1 MAREDV
7 LAAARGRLGAL
18 LGSRQRLIALA
29 LIVLM
34 VALALFSFGRGKAP
48 EDSALVAKVERRDLR
63 VRVDVIG
70 VLDAAQSYM
79 IASELQ
85 GTEGKI
91 IYLVEDG
98 ARVNKDDLLV
108 RLDPAP
114 FQRLVEQYRGE
125 AEGLRSA
132 VSAAAQAL
140 SYEQNQ
146 VRQELDSAEYQ
157 LNVAKLELKKLKEG
171 DGPLQASQ
179 FVEEEQ
185 KAKIELQRHEEYFR
199 DLQALAKQ
207 GFDNASEM
215 AATKEKLEAVRKRY
229 EAAATR
235 AKNFRENVFPAML
248 EAARAKE
255 ANAAVAV
262 ESGKQGG
269 IFRVARVEAALAQVR
284 SKLTAQEAAWH
295 RAEEELAKT
304 EIRAPFAGLVI
315 QYEAWHDRE
324 KRKPRVGDSV
334 VMNQPILYLPDIS
347 KMIVRSQAREI
358 DLFKLAVGQKATIT
372 VDAYPGSVLSGE
384 LNFIGAL
391 AASDNSQD
399 QEKYFQ
405 VTFLVNESDKR
416 LRPGMTCRV
425 SILAQSAPEALAVP
439 VAAVFYRDGKPYC
452 HLRGAFGFA
461 EQAVKLGAQTDDF
474 VEITEGLKEGQTVS
488 LVPRAV
494 PPVVPSAP

>member
-1 MAREDV
+1 MIKMKFREYAREV
-7 LAAARGRLGAL
+7 LRSRERLAG
-18 LGSRQRLIALA
+18 LA

-34 VALALFSFGRGKAP
+34 VALALFVPGHGRAP
-48 EDSALVAKVERRDLR
+48 EEAALTARVERRDLQ
-63 VRVDVIG
+63 VRVDVLG
-70 VLDAAQSYM
+70 VLDAAQSHM

-98 ARVNKDDLLV
+98 ARVEKDDVLV

-114 FQRLVEQYRGE
+114 FQRLVEQYHAE
-125 AEGLRSA
+125 AEGLRAA
-132 VSAAAQAL
+132 VWAAEQAL
-140 SYEQNQ
+140 SYEKNQ
-146 VRQELDSAEYQ
+146 VRQEIDSADYQ
-157 LNVAKLELKKLKEG
+157 LNVARLELKKLKEG

-185 KAKIELQRHEEYFR
+185 KAKIELRRHEEYFR
-199 DLQALAKQ
+199 DLQALAKD

-215 AATKEKLEAVRKRY
+215 AATQEKLEAVRKRY
-229 EAAATR
+229 EAAASR
-235 AKNFRENVFPAML
+235 AKNFHDNVFPAML

-262 ESGKQGG
+262 EGSKQGG
-269 IFRVARVEAALAQVR
+269 IFRVARAEAAQAQVK
-284 SKLTAQEAAWH
+284 SKLTAQEAALR

-304 EIRAPFAGLVI
+304 EIRAPFSGLVI

-324 KRKPRVGDSV
+324 KRKPRVGDGV
-334 VMNQPILYLPDIS
+334 VTNQPILYLPDIS

-358 DLFKLAVGQKATIT
+358 DLFKLAVGQKAMIT
-372 VDAYPGSVLSGE
+372 VDAYPGSVFTGE

-391 AASDNSQD
+391 AAAENSQD

-405 VTFLVNESDKR
+405 VTFLVAESDKR

-425 SILAQSAPEALAVP
+425 SILAQSAPKALTVP
-439 VAAVFYRDGKPYC
+439 VAAIFYRDGKPYC
-452 HLRGAFGFA
+452 HVRGAFGFA
-461 EQAVKLGAQTDDF
+461 EQPVTLGAQTEDF
-474 VEITEGLKEGQTVS
+474 VEIKEGLKAGQTVS
-488 LVPRAV
+488 LVRPAT
-494 PPVVPSAP
+494 P